1 MGTTH
6 QTRLYLFLALIA
18 SFGPMDFY
26 AVARAQGTGKPE
38 EAFGSV
44 VAERLGQSYGLIN
57 EHTRALAQ
65 TPDGYLWVGTTTG
78 LYRFDGRRFE
88 PFSSGDFPGLK
99 DHYIRA
105 LATDTTGALWIL
117 HREGVA
123 RMDPGGLRAVLWR
136 HGAPIEQLV
145 AFGDGIAFTSGSSF
159 FTANF
164 ERATNVAGLFPEAF
178 DSSRATGIASDG
190 KRLLMASENGKW
202 AELAWG
208 KPGIRHGSISNAL
221 GSAKVVV
228 AGVASGG
235 TNLFGC
241 ESGKAGILLAARP
254 EGPVVESM
262 FIMNSGRRNKVA
274 QLSSGE
280 IAALSAVTGLA
291 RLGKAKREGF
301 AIALDDTVYSGKG
314 EGAVDF
320 LEDRHGTLWLAGDYF
335 GVYKLR
341 RSSAVMRLGSGD
353 GALEAGTRAVLA
365 LEDGS
370 VLGGGKSIVL
380 ARFPE
385 MAPVVH
391 TAPLTTPS
399 LAVRSMALS
408 SDGTLW
414 MGTGTG
420 LMKRPRNG
428 GTQKVDLPGDP
439 QGKIYSILAARDGA
453 MWFGSPHG
461 LHMLDGDAHWFSAQA
476 ENGFAFDTR
485 HLLEDRN
492 GVIWAATRGGGLAR
506 RDGGT
511 WRFLTKEDGLL
522 SDIYWQLYE
531 DGDGDLWA
539 AGDAGVQVLR
549 DGMPTMS
556 FTTANKGLP
565 FDGVHT
571 IIEDDW
577 GRIWMGSDEGIASA
591 KRKDMIGHHLG
602 QIPDIPFQRLS
613 ASFNKGRLGT
623 NGKYSSPGVAKAAD
637 GSLWYAAT
645 TGLIRVDPRPGAD
658 RVTLPDV
665 ALEGVRVGNETVHKA
680 FFPESTTTRAKALG
694 GRVPSVVPPSSW
706 LDAVELVFQPGFG
719 RSLEFHIAGI
729 DLRRVEPPAL
739 QYRLRGFD
747 LEWRDLGESGSALY
761 DNLRPEAYSLEARA
775 RASDGHWGP
784 ARTLARVTLRP
795 FYYETGWFMALCGLA
810 AAGILG
816 SMHAWRASYLRKLH
830 ELREL
835 RLLEK
840 GRREREAALSR
851 QREIIAKN
859 LHDDAGAAMLML
871 QHAIGSAKMRLG
883 DGSVEM
889 LDNIQQAADQLCS
902 DMRHLMWHINP
913 TATTLENLLLLIMSQ
928 GEQVLGAS
936 GARLLRSLPDP
947 SHLWVAPSPRASLY
961 YACKEIFTNIARH
974 SGASEARFSASLD
987 ASTLTLLIEDDGRGF
1002 PGQQS
1007 GPKPSPGPSGGMG
1020 TGNIRDRL
1028 QALGGAAEQLASE
1041 TFPQGAAWRLTIPLA
1056 ALSAEATDPPAA

>member
-1 MGTTH
+1 MVILKQFRRT
-6 QTRLYLFLALIA
+6 LELAFIA
-18 SFGPMDFY
+18 ALGLLGS
-26 AVARAQGTGKPE
+26 VAGAYAQGAGE
-38 EAFGSV
+38 SV
-44 VAERLGQSYGLIN
+44 AAERFGHSYGLMN

-123 RMDPGGLRAVLWR
+123 RMDPSGVRAVLWR
-136 HGAPIEQLV
+136 HGAPIDQL
-145 AFGDGIAFTSGSSF
+145 AGFGDGIAFTSGSNF
-159 FTANF
+159 YTANF
-164 ERATNVAGLFPEAF
+164 ERVTNVAGLFPEAF
-178 DSSRATGIASDG
+178 DTSKATGIASDG

-228 AGVASGG
+228 AGVSTGG

-241 ESGKAGILLAARP
+241 EAGKAGILLAAGP
-254 EGPVVESM
+254 EGPVVEAG
-262 FIMNSGRRNKVA
+262 FGPNTGRRNKLT

-280 IAALSAVTGLA
+280 IAALHASSGLA
-291 RLGKAKREGF
+291 RLGNAGVEGF
-301 AIALDDTVYSGKG
+301 AFALHDTVHSDEG
-314 EGAVDF
+314 EGVVDF
-320 LEDRHGTLWLAGDYF
+320 FEDRDGTLWLAGDYF

-341 RSSAVMRLGSGD
+341 RAVAVSTIGSGVQGLES
-353 GALEAGTRAVLA
+353 GARAVLA
-365 LEDGS
+365 VEDGS
-370 VLGGGKSIVL
+370 VLGGGNAVFL

-385 MAPVVH
+385 VSPVVH
-391 TAPLTTPS
+391 TAPLTRPS
-399 LAVRSMALS
+399 LEVRSMALS

-420 LMKRPRNG
+420 LMKKPRNG
-428 GTQKVDLPGDP
+428 ATQKVDLSGDP
-439 QGKIYSILAARDGA
+439 QGKIYAILEARDGA

-461 LHMLDGDAHWFSAQA
+461 LHMLDGDAHWFSAQT

-485 HLLEDRN
+485 HLLEDRH

-506 RDGGT
+506 REGGI
-511 WRFLTKEDGLL
+511 WNFLTKADGLQ
-522 SDIYWQLYE
+522 SDIFWHLYE

-549 DGMPTMS
+549 DGRPEMS

-565 FDGVHT
+565 FEEVHT
-571 IIEDDW
+571 VIEDDW
-577 GRIWMGSDEGIASA
+577 GRIWMSSDVGIASA
-591 KRKDMIGHHLG
+591 MRRDMVSHHFG
-602 QIPDIPFQRLS
+602 QIPEIPYQRIS
-613 ASFNKGRLGT
+613 DSFTKRRLGT

-637 GSLWYAAT
+637 GSLWYAGT

-680 FFPESTTTRAKALG
+680 FFPESIATRAKALG
-694 GRVPSVVPPSSW
+694 GRVPSVAAPRSW
-706 LDAVELVFQPGFG
+706 LDAVDLLFQPGFG

-761 DNLRPEAYSLEARA
+761 DNLRPEGYSLEARA

-795 FYYETGWFMALCGLA
+795 FYYETGWFMVVCGLA

-816 SMHAWRASYLRKLH
+816 SIHAWRASYLRKLH

-871 QHAIGSAKMRLG
+871 QHAIGSAKIRLG
-883 DGSVEM
+883 DGSAEM
-889 LDNIQQAADQLCS
+889 LDNIQGAADQLCS

-928 GEQVLGAS
+928 GEQVLGGS

-947 SHLWVAPSPRASLY
+947 SHLRVAPSPRASLY

-974 SGASEARFSASLD
+974 SGASEARFTASLD
-987 ASTLTLLIEDDGRGF
+987 ASTLTVLIEDDGRGF

-1007 GPKPSPGPSGGMG
+1007 GPKPSAGPSGGMG
-1020 TGNIRDRL
+1020 TGNIRERL
-1028 QALGGAAEQLASE
+1028 QSLGGAAEQLASE

-1056 ALSAEATDPPAA
+1056 ALSAEATEPPAA